1 MAHYTHYEQQL
12 QALTQRLEVY
22 MDRME
27 ARAREFAAE
36 AAPTAAEL
44 QAKDPASVGS
54 FRMEVQRQIMFLHT
68 KAERAYEQ
76 HFGPYEDLDDD
87 DVSMDEHALLR
98 TYWEQAE
105 HRVDDFE
112 DRLER
117 VVDGIFAQGEAAQA
131 KGGWDQAIADWR
143 QAQQTFTCSQCGAPV
158 ALPELYHVAVY
169 VTCQGCGSRVTFQPS
184 QAMQAAPMVAEDLA
198 KAECHEE
205 WERSEQDWSD
215 IGGMQFVHY
224 VYYVTSH
231 HRVMSRMLPFYAR
244 TQAEALR
251 RDIQQAW
258 TIMTEQGQP
267 DSVTPQYYEMEY
279 LNAVGNLGTSIMAMT
294 RSGHTEHRELL
305 LQTVR
310 DIMRPGD
317 ALAQSILEGTF
328 TEAMWDQR
336 IEAANRLPAEFPSPL
351 DSI

>member
-1 MAHYTHYEQQL
+1 MPSVAHYEQQL

-22 MDRME
+22 LDRME
-27 ARAREFAAE
+27 ARAREFAAQ

-54 FRMEVQRQIMFLHT
+54 FRMELQRQIMYLHT

-87 DVSMDEHALLR
+87 DVSMDEHTLLQS
-98 TYWEQAE
+98 YWEDAE
-105 HRVDDFE
+105 YRVDDFQ

-117 VVDGIFAQGEAAQA
+117 IVEGIFTQGGISQA
-131 KGGWDQAIADWR
+131 RQDWEQAIADWR
-143 QAQQTFTCSQCGAPV
+143 RAQQSFTCSQCGAPV

-184 QAMQAAPMVAEDLA
+184 QAMQAAPALAEDLA
-198 KAECHEE
+198 RAECHEE
-205 WERSEQDWSD
+205 WERSEQDWSEYS
-215 IGGMQFVHY
+215 GMQFVHY
-224 VYYVTSH
+224 VYYATSH
-231 HRVMSRMLPFYAR
+231 HRVLSRLLPFYAR
-244 TQAEALR
+244 SRTQALR
-251 RDIQQAW
+251 SDIHGAW
-258 TIMTEQGQP
+258 QTMTEQGDP
-267 DSVTPQYYEMEY
+267 EVVTPQYYEMEY
-279 LNAVGNLGTSIMAMT
+279 LNAIGNIGTSVMAMT

-317 ALAQSILEGTF
+317 PLAQSILEGRF

-336 IEAANRLPAEFPSPL
+336 IEAANRLPAEFAGPL